1 MPSNRVNDDTW
12 GVAMSYPTEG
22 PLESNAPEP
31 QQPGAGYSA
40 TERPWTV
47 TSAAVIAF
55 VFAAIALLAA
65 IADFVWAA
73 QANSI
78 VVGLVNI
85 MIAALFIWCG
95 VSALRGVTSR
105 SLFFLAVA
113 TIAVN
118 IILIIFFAIRALTFW
133 PNVVMIVLAVII
145 IALLVQ
151 QSSRQFF
158 RAQGGTAI

>member
-1 MPSNRVNDDTW
+1 
-12 GVAMSYPTEG
+12 MSYPTEG
-22 PLESNAPEP
+22 PPETNAPEP
-31 QQPGAGYSA
+31 QQPAAGYSA
-40 TERPWTV
+40 TERPRTV

-55 VFAAIALLAA
+55 VFAAIALLGA
-65 IADFVWAA
+65 ITSFVSAA
-73 QANSI
+73 QVNSI
-78 VVGLVNI
+78 VVGLVDI
-85 MIAALFIWCG
+85 MFAALLIWGG

-118 IILIIFFAIRALTFW
+118 IVLIIFLAIRALTFW
-133 PNVVMIVLAVII
+133 PNVVTVGLSVII

-158 RAQGGTAI
+158 RARGSTAI

>member
-1 MPSNRVNDDTW
+1 
-12 GVAMSYPTEG
+12 MSYPTEG
-22 PLESNAPEP
+22 PPESNAPEP

-55 VFAAIALLAA
+55 VLAVIALLAA
-65 IADFVWAA
+65 IADFVRAA
-73 QANSI
+73 QVNSI

-85 MIAALFIWCG
+85 TLAALLIWGG

-113 TIAVN
+113 TIAVK
-118 IILIIFFAIRALTFW
+118 IILIIFLAIRALIFW
-133 PNVVMIVLAVII
+133 PNVVTVVLLAII